1 MIKMIKSTAFL
12 ILSHI
17 CLISYAYADTHLTYT
32 DTYTN
37 APAKLNTIQIK
48 AGKVRSQNEQSA
60 TYTLFDSQ
68 QNMLY
73 TINTEKKQYTKVSLD
88 EVKKIA
94 QEAEQ
99 LQTQMR
105 EKITAE
111 MANLPEEQRKVVEQR
126 LANFEAQQKTPT
138 PVVNAQKT
146 QQSISVNNIPCEVYQ
161 VTIDGK
167 PSRESCIS
175 TQAIPENDL
184 KSLQAMFSFINQMSQ
199 YTAQIRGE
207 KKPDFATLPSYSTG
221 LAVRIQALPNGMKS
235 ELMRIQQADL
245 DNDVFT
251 IPSDY
256 TLYSNT
262 QTNSTQPQPP
272 ANAATK

>member
-1 MIKMIKSTAFL
+1 MIKSTAFL
-12 ILSHI
+12 ILSYI

-32 DTYTN
+32 DTYSN

-48 AGKVRSQNEQSA
+48 AGKVRSQNEQS
-60 TYTLFDSQ
+60 TSYTLFDSQ
-68 QNMLY
+68 QNSLY
-73 TINTEKKQYTKVSLD
+73 TINTKKKQYTKVALD

-105 EKITAE
+105 EKITTE

-126 LANFEAQQKTPT
+126 LANFEAQQKTPK

-146 QQSISVNNIPCEVYQ
+146 QQSIRVNNIPCEVYQ

-207 KKPDFATLPSYSTG
+207 KKPDFATLPSYSIG

-245 DNDVFT
+245 ANAVFT

-256 TLYSNT
+256 TLYDKT
-262 QTNSTQPQPP
+262 QANPTQPQP
-272 ANAATK
+272 ATNAATK